1 MNKNIKKLLLMVML
15 AAPCLLTSCLDEE
28 MPTGYASGE
37 QVQKSS
43 DALDKLLNGLTV
55 SLVEY
60 DSYGSNS
67 TSSNDW
73 GYPCQMVI
81 RDVMCEDFL
90 TAGDYDYF
98 SYISDGTSLA
108 YFPIYTY
115 YYYYKLIN
123 SANSIISTAG
133 GVGTETYKSYV
144 GVGLAFRAMCYL
156 DLARMFEYKET
167 GYAELDA
174 KASEVWGLTVPIV
187 TDSTSLKGSRDNARA
202 PFYKMYRFI
211 NNDLNNAETLLQ
223 GYTRSR
229 INLPDQSVV
238 YGLKARFWLEL
249 ATRFEKSAA
258 DLATQ
263 LQHESDADGYAAL
276 GISSAS
282 DCYLKAAEYAQKAM
296 AGYSFTSR
304 SDWYNATTGF
314 NTSTNAWIWAA
325 KQSDKDN
332 INSFYYTWMG
342 TMNSESNFALA
353 HYGTYRCIGAQLFS
367 EIPAADWRKRSWV
380 SPNDSVRKPAKEWG
394 SDTYCTVLDSASLAG
409 VQEYAN
415 LKFHTGSG
423 NVDDY
428 QVSLLCDIP
437 MMRAEEMEYIYIEAV
452 AHTQGVA
459 AAAALLTSWTNGNRY
474 TGGSYKCAST
484 TMEAFTEELIR
495 QKRIELWGE
504 GLVYFDYK
512 RLALP
517 VKRSYKTS
525 NFVSAQQLNT
535 KDGYVAP
542 WMNYYVPE
550 YENAYNPAVV
560 LNPDPSGVVV
570 AE

>member
-1 MNKNIKKLLLMVML
+1 MKTIIKKAYLLAVL
-15 AAPCLLTSCLDEE
+15 AATVTLTGCLDEE
-28 MPTGYASGE
+28 MPTNYASGS
-37 QVQKSS
+37 QVEKSS

-67 TSSNDW
+67 TSDNDW
-73 GYPCQMVI
+73 GFPCQMII

-90 TAGDYDYF
+90 TTGSYDYF

-115 YYYYKLIN
+115 YYYYKLVN
-123 SANSIISTAG
+123 SANSLIAKAG
-133 GVGTETYKSYV
+133 GVTTETNKSYV
-144 GVGLAFRAMCYL
+144 GVGLTFRAMAYL
-156 DLARMFEYKET
+156 DLARMFEFRKT
-167 GYAELDA
+167 GYSDLDA
-174 KASEVWGLTVPIV
+174 KAADVWGLTVPIV
-187 TDSTSLKGSRDNARA
+187 NDTTSLKGSRANARA
-202 PFYKMYRFI
+202 PFYTMYRFI
-211 NNDLNNAETLLQ
+211 NQDLNNAETLLE
-223 GYTRSR
+223 GYSRPR

-249 ATRFEKSAA
+249 ATRFDKDAS
-258 DLATQ
+258 DLSTQ
-263 LQHESDADGYAAL
+263 LAHENDADGYAAL
-276 GISSAS
+276 GISTAA
-282 DCYLKAAEYAQKAM
+282 DCYQKAAQYAQKAM
-296 AGYSFTSR
+296 SGYTPVTR
-304 SDWYNATTGF
+304 SEWHNAQTGF
-314 NTSTNAWIWAA
+314 NTATSAWLWGA

-332 INSFYYTWMG
+332 INSYYYTWMG
-342 TMNSESNFALA
+342 TINSEANVTLA

-367 EIPAADWRKRSWV
+367 EIPSGDWRKRSWIDPDETKRLP
-380 SPNDSVRKPAKEWG
+380 STTYTDS
-394 SDTYCTVLDSASLAG
+394 TYVTVLDSAG
-409 VQEYAN
+409 VANLDDYAN
-415 LKFHTGSG
+415 LKFHAGSG
-423 NVDDY
+423 NLDDY
-428 QVSLLCDIP
+428 QVALLCDIP
-437 MMRAEEMEYIYIEAV
+437 MMRVEEMEYIYLEAI

-459 AAAALLTSWTNGNRY
+459 TAAAQLTAWTNANRY
-474 TGGSYKCAST
+474 DDGSYSCTAT
-484 TMEAFTEELIR
+484 DIDEFTEELIR

-517 VKRSYKTS
+517 VTRSYSGT
-525 NFVSAQQLNT
+525 NFIEAQRLNS
-535 KDGYVAP
+535 KEGYVAP

>member
-1 MNKNIKKLLLMVML
+1 MKTKNKILALLLLL
-15 AAPCLLTSCLDEE
+15 ASTALTGCLDEE
-28 MPTGYASGE
+28 MPTGYASGD
-37 QVQKSS
+37 QVEKSA

-67 TSSNDW
+67 TSDNDW
-73 GYPCQMVI
+73 GFPCQMVI

-90 TAGDYDYF
+90 TTGSYDYF
-98 SYISDGTSLA
+98 SYISDGTSLT

-115 YYYYKLIN
+115 FYYYKIIN
-123 SANSIISTAG
+123 SANSLITKAG
-133 GVGTETYKSYV
+133 GMETETNQSYV
-144 GVGLAFRAMCYL
+144 GVGLAYRAMCYL
-156 DLARMFEYKET
+156 DLARMFEFRET
-167 GYAELDA
+167 GYTELDA
-174 KASEVWGLTVPIV
+174 KASNVWGLTVPIV
-187 TDSTSLKGSRDNARA
+187 ADTTSLKGSRANARA
-202 PFYKMYRFI
+202 PFYQMYRFI
-211 NNDLNNAETLLQ
+211 NDDLNHAETLLD
-223 GYTRSR
+223 GYKRSR

-249 ATRFEKSAA
+249 ATRFNKSAS
-258 DLATQ
+258 DLSTQ
-263 LQHESDADGYAAL
+263 LAHENDADGYAAL
-276 GISSAS
+276 GISSAN

-296 AGYSFTSR
+296 SGYSPVTR
-304 SDWYNATTGF
+304 SEWHSATEGF
-314 NTSTNAWIWAA
+314 NTATSAWMWAA

-332 INSFYYTWMG
+332 INSYYYTWMG
-342 TMNSESNFALA
+342 TINSEGNTTLA
-353 HYGTYRCIGAQLFS
+353 HYGTYRCIGAQLFAS
-367 EIPAADWRKRSWV
+367 IEDGDWRKRSWIDPNE
-380 SPNDSVRKPAKEWG
+380 SPRRPSTTYTDS
-394 SDTYCTVLDSASLAG
+394 TYVTVLDTTALG
-409 VQEYAN
+409 NLDDYAN

-423 NVDDY
+423 NLDDY

-437 MMRAEEMEYIYIEAV
+437 MMRVEEMEYIYLEAI

-459 AAAALLTSWTNGNRY
+459 TAAAQLQSWTNTNRY
-474 TGGSYKCAST
+474 NDGSYTCSASDID
-484 TMEAFTEELIR
+484 AFTTELIR

-512 RLALP
+512 RLGLA
-517 VKRSYKTS
+517 VKRTYDDTNFIS
-525 NFVSAQQLNT
+525 NQRLNS